1 MMHNNNEVLKE
12 PQMTELCAL
21 IQRQIDKHQKPD
33 SAESKL
39 IDEDNKNLYFMWGKI
54 KRSYPVKDTF
64 AWPSKEAAKV
74 CGCSKTDAK
83 LIMTRL
89 EKLGEISLVQAGKP
103 GKNSG
108 RAAIYRREV

>member
-1 MMHNNNEVLKE
+1 
-12 PQMTELCAL
+12 
-21 IQRQIDKHQKPD
+21 
-33 SAESKL
+33 
-39 IDEDNKNLYFMWGKI
+39 MWGKI
-54 KRSYPVKDTF
+54 KRRYPVNDTF

-74 CGCSKTDAK
+74 CGCSKTDVK
-83 LIMTRL
+83 PIMTRL